1 MSTIIYTTASTYNK
15 AQKGESSLFGIS
27 YDTWKNVC
35 NMYFSIKTGAQKA
48 YLQWF
53 PFTKLS
59 YDDKKTISG
68 EEFYNNYIKTASFM
82 LFPPAMHQSENYLQ
96 KGDGSFRDSALV
108 APVLYL
114 FLQSIG
120 FEVHNH
126 YSSIRPYDISVYY
139 AGNHERLRP
148 KYKQDYDDFFKE
160 LNASIEEYQYFIKT
174 DITNFFANINVD
186 KLISQIDSI
195 CNSDSVIFSQTQLH
209 LFKEL
214 LTYCGNGRFPL
225 IENSVASSF
234 LATVVYLDAV
244 DKVLYEYIST
254 NITAFSSFRIVRYV
268 DDMYI
273 LISSDKPVGYLHE
286 AYNEIRNEYSSIL
299 KNFGLALNT
308 KKCCL
313 KESKEI
319 NQELKKSLYDEYFN
333 GQKHNIEEL
342 FSGALYRFL
351 KDLSLELL
359 LDSIDIERYN
369 ALIDKHFS
377 SNDIEFTPSEVFNYF
392 VYEDENDLQSDAVV
406 KEIIDL
412 VEQSISFISLDPK
425 RLTVMIMK
433 TNSDRAIKGFLNQ
446 LFKKNR
452 SDKWNS
458 YDTTIAI
465 SYLIQSKFRHIDL
478 LNILSNRHPKL
489 YSYYYHHCKNSTIH
503 CFDLWRVKKLS
514 EIIAQDGKAQYLYFM
529 HLCEMKRANYMA
541 AFAYYKNYFDRITAD
556 LDFAAGNDPSLKKPN
571 YNKFYKEG
579 TLIRFYNC
587 IENSK
592 TVIENAHKLRNA
604 NPLSHAS
611 SELLDN
617 NNTSEDLCESI
628 KALSKLIYGYIEQ
641 HKT

>member
-1 MSTIIYTTASTYNK
+1 M
-15 AQKGESSLFGIS
+15 FGIS
-27 YDTWKNVC
+27 YDTWKSVC
-35 NMYFSIKTGAQKA
+35 DMYFSLKPGAQKA

-59 YDDKKTISG
+59 PEDKKTIAG

-114 FLQSIG
+114 FLQAIG
-120 FEVHNH
+120 FEIHNH
-126 YSSIRPYDISVYY
+126 YSSIRPSDISVYY
-139 AGNHERLRP
+139 AGNYERLRP

-160 LNASIEEYQYFIKT
+160 LNSSIDEYQYFIKT

-195 CNSDSVIFSQTQLH
+195 CNSDSVTFSQTQLH

-244 DKVLYEYIST
+244 DKALYEYIST
-254 NITAFSSFRIVRYV
+254 NITVFSSFRIVRYV

-359 LDSIDIERYN
+359 LDSIDIEKYN

-377 SNDIEFTPSEVFNYF
+377 SDDIEFTSSEVFNYF
-392 VYEDENDLQSDAVV
+392 VYEDETDLQSDAVV

-478 LNILSNRHPKL
+478 LDILSNRHPKL
-489 YSYYYHHCKNSTIH
+489 YSYYYHHCKSSTIH
-503 CFDLWRVKKLS
+503 CLDLWRAKRLS
-514 EIIAQDGKAQYLYFM
+514 EIIARDSKAYYLYFM
-529 HLCEMKRANYMA
+529 HLCEMKRENYMA
-541 AFAYYKNYFDRITAD
+541 AFAYYKNYFDRVTAD

-579 TLIRFYNC
+579 TLISFYNGVKD
-587 IENSK
+587 SK
-592 TVIENAHKLRNA
+592 AVIETAHKLRNA

-611 SELLDN
+611 SGLLDN

-628 KALSKLIYGYIEQ
+628 KALSRLIYGYIEQ

>member
-1 MSTIIYTTASTYNK
+1 M
-15 AQKGESSLFGIS
+15 FGIS
-27 YDTWKNVC
+27 YDTWKSVC
-35 NMYFSIKTGAQKA
+35 DMYFSLKPGAQKA

-59 YDDKKTISG
+59 PEDKKTIAG

-114 FLQSIG
+114 FLQAIG
-120 FEVHNH
+120 FEIHNH
-126 YSSIRPYDISVYY
+126 YSSIRPSDISVYY
-139 AGNHERLRP
+139 AGNYERLRP

-160 LNASIEEYQYFIKT
+160 LNSSIDEYQYFIKT

-195 CNSDSVIFSQTQLH
+195 CNSDSVTFSQTQLH

-244 DKVLYEYIST
+244 DKALYEYIST
-254 NITAFSSFRIVRYV
+254 NITVFSSFRIVRYV

-359 LDSIDIERYN
+359 LDSIDIEKYN

-377 SNDIEFTPSEVFNYF
+377 SDDIEFTSSEVFNYF
-392 VYEDENDLQSDAVV
+392 VYEDETDLQSDAVV

-433 TNSDRAIKGFLNQ
+433 TNNDRAIKGFLNQ

-478 LNILSNRHPKL
+478 LDILSNRHPKL

-503 CFDLWRVKKLS
+503 CLDLWRAKRLS
-514 EIIAQDGKAQYLYFM
+514 EIIARDSKAYYLYFM
-529 HLCEMKRANYMA
+529 HLCEMKRENYMA
-541 AFAYYKNYFDRITAD
+541 AFAYYKNYFDRVTAD

-579 TLIRFYNC
+579 TLISFYNGVKD
-587 IENSK
+587 SK
-592 TVIENAHKLRNA
+592 AVIETAHKLRNA

-611 SELLDN
+611 SGLLDN

-628 KALSKLIYGYIEQ
+628 KALSRLIYGYIEQ

>member
-1 MSTIIYTTASTYNK
+1 M
-15 AQKGESSLFGIS
+15 FGIS
-27 YDTWKNVC
+27 YDTWKSVC
-35 NMYFSIKTGAQKA
+35 DMYFSLKPGAQKA

-59 YDDKKTISG
+59 PEDKKTIAG

-114 FLQSIG
+114 FLQAIG
-120 FEVHNH
+120 FEIHNH
-126 YSSIRPYDISVYY
+126 YSSIRPSDISVYY
-139 AGNHERLRP
+139 AGNYERLRP

-160 LNASIEEYQYFIKT
+160 LNSSIDEYQYFIKT

-195 CNSDSVIFSQTQLH
+195 CNSDSVTFSQTQLH

-244 DKVLYEYIST
+244 DKALYEYIST
-254 NITAFSSFRIVRYV
+254 NITVFSSFRIVRYV

-359 LDSIDIERYN
+359 LDSIDIEKYN

-377 SNDIEFTPSEVFNYF
+377 SDDIEFTSSEVFNYF
-392 VYEDENDLQSDAVV
+392 VYEDETDLQSDAVV

-478 LNILSNRHPKL
+478 LDILSNRHPKL
-489 YSYYYHHCKNSTIH
+489 YSYYYHHCKSSTIH
-503 CFDLWRVKKLS
+503 CLDLWRAKRLS
-514 EIIAQDGKAQYLYFM
+514 EIIARDSKAYYLYFM
-529 HLCEMKRANYMA
+529 HLCEMKRENYMA
-541 AFAYYKNYFDRITAD
+541 AFAYYKNYFDRVTAD

-579 TLIRFYNC
+579 TLISFYNGVKD
-587 IENSK
+587 SRA
-592 TVIENAHKLRNA
+592 VIETAHKLRNA

-611 SELLDN
+611 SGLLDN

-628 KALSKLIYGYIEQ
+628 KALSRLIYGYIEQ
-641 HKT
+641 CKI

>member
-1 MSTIIYTTASTYNK
+1 
-15 AQKGESSLFGIS
+15 
-27 YDTWKNVC
+27 
-35 NMYFSIKTGAQKA
+35 MYFSLKPGAQKA

-59 YDDKKTISG
+59 PEDKKTIAG

-114 FLQSIG
+114 FLQAIG
-120 FEVHNH
+120 FEIHNH
-126 YSSIRPYDISVYY
+126 YSSIRPSDISVYY
-139 AGNHERLRP
+139 AGNYERLRP

-160 LNASIEEYQYFIKT
+160 LNSSIDEYQYFIKT

-195 CNSDSVIFSQTQLH
+195 CNSDSVTFSQTQLH

-244 DKVLYEYIST
+244 DKALYEYIST

-359 LDSIDIERYN
+359 LDSIDIEKYN

-377 SNDIEFTPSEVFNYF
+377 SDDIEFTSSEVFNYF
-392 VYEDENDLQSDAVV
+392 VYEDETDLQSDAVV

-478 LNILSNRHPKL
+478 LDILSNRHPKL

-503 CFDLWRVKKLS
+503 CLDLWRAKRLS
-514 EIIAQDGKAQYLYFM
+514 EIIARDSKAYYLYFM
-529 HLCEMKRANYMA
+529 HLCEMKRENYMA
-541 AFAYYKNYFDRITAD
+541 AFAYYKNYFDRVTAD
-556 LDFAAGNDPSLKKPN
+556 LDFAAGNDPSLKQPN

-579 TLIRFYNC
+579 TLISFYNGVKD
-587 IENSK
+587 SK
-592 TVIENAHKLRNA
+592 AVIETAHKLRNA

-611 SELLDN
+611 SGLLDN

-628 KALSKLIYGYIEQ
+628 KALSRLIYGYIEQ
-641 HKT
+641 QKT

>member
-1 MSTIIYTTASTYNK
+1 M
-15 AQKGESSLFGIS
+15 FGIS
-27 YDTWKNVC
+27 YDTWKSVC
-35 NMYFSIKTGAQKA
+35 DMYFSLKPGAQKA

-59 YDDKKTISG
+59 PEDKKTIAG

-114 FLQSIG
+114 FLQAIG
-120 FEVHNH
+120 FEIHNH
-126 YSSIRPYDISVYY
+126 YSSIRPSDISVYY
-139 AGNHERLRP
+139 AGNYERLRP

-160 LNASIEEYQYFIKT
+160 LNSSIDEYQYFIKT

-195 CNSDSVIFSQTQLH
+195 CNSDSVTFSQTQLH

-244 DKVLYEYIST
+244 DKALYEYIST
-254 NITAFSSFRIVRYV
+254 NITVFYSFRIVRYV

-359 LDSIDIERYN
+359 LDSIDIEKYN

-377 SNDIEFTPSEVFNYF
+377 SDDIEFTSSEVFNYF
-392 VYEDENDLQSDAVV
+392 VYEDETDLQSDAVV

-478 LNILSNRHPKL
+478 LDILSNRHPKL

-503 CFDLWRVKKLS
+503 CLDLWRAKRLS
-514 EIIAQDGKAQYLYFM
+514 EIIARDSKAYYLYFM
-529 HLCEMKRANYMA
+529 HLCEMKRENYMA
-541 AFAYYKNYFDRITAD
+541 AFAYYKNYFDRVTAD
-556 LDFAAGNDPSLKKPN
+556 LDFAAGNDPSLKQPN

-579 TLIRFYNC
+579 TLISFYNGVKD
-587 IENSK
+587 SK
-592 TVIENAHKLRNA
+592 AVIETAHKLRNA

-611 SELLDN
+611 SGLLDN

-628 KALSKLIYGYIEQ
+628 KALSRLIYGYIEQ
-641 HKT
+641 QKT

>member
-1 MSTIIYTTASTYNK
+1 
-15 AQKGESSLFGIS
+15 
-27 YDTWKNVC
+27 
-35 NMYFSIKTGAQKA
+35 MYFSIKPGAQKA

-59 YDDKKTISG
+59 SDDKKTISG
-68 EEFYNNYIKTASFM
+68 EEFYNNYIKTASFI
-82 LFPPAMHQSENYLQ
+82 LFSPAMHQSENYLQ

-114 FLQSIG
+114 FLQAIG
-120 FEVHNH
+120 LEIHNH
-126 YSSIRPYDISVYY
+126 YSSIRPSDISVYY
-139 AGNHERLRP
+139 AGNYERRRP

-160 LNASIEEYQYFIKT
+160 LNASIDEYQFFIKT

-195 CNSDSVIFSQTQLH
+195 CNSDSVTFSQTQLH

-244 DKVLYEYIST
+244 DKALYEYIST

-351 KDLSLELL
+351 NDLSLELL
-359 LDSIDIERYN
+359 LDSIDIEKYN

-377 SNDIEFTPSEVFNYF
+377 SDDIEFTSSEVFNYF
-392 VYEDENDLQSDAVV
+392 VYEDETDLQSDAVV

-478 LNILSNRHPKL
+478 LDILSNRHSKL
-489 YSYYYHHCKNSTIH
+489 YSYYYYHCKSSSIH
-503 CFDLWRVKKLS
+503 CFDLWRVKRLS
-514 EIIAQDGKAQYLYFM
+514 EIIAHDSKAHYLYFM
-529 HLCEMKRANYMA
+529 HLCEMKRENYMA
-541 AFAYYKNYFDRITAD
+541 AFAYYKNYFDRVTAD

-579 TLIRFYNC
+579 TLISFYNSV
-587 IENSK
+587 EDSK
-592 TVIENAHKLRNA
+592 TIIEDAHKLRNA

-628 KALSKLIYGYIEQ
+628 KALSKLIYGYINQ
-641 HKT
+641 KKS

>member
-1 MSTIIYTTASTYNK
+1 M
-15 AQKGESSLFGIS
+15 FGVS
-27 YDTWKNVC
+27 YDTWKSIC
-35 NMYFSIKTGAQKA
+35 NMYFSLNAGSQKA

-53 PFTKLS
+53 PFTKFS
-59 YDDKKTISG
+59 SADKENISG
-68 EEFYNNYIKTASFM
+68 EEFYNSYIKTASFM

-96 KGDGSFRDSALV
+96 KGDGSFRDSSLV
-108 APVLYL
+108 APVLFL

-120 FEVHNH
+120 LEVYNH
-126 YSSIRPYDISVYY
+126 YSPIRPLDISVYY
-139 AGNHERLRP
+139 AGNYEYLRP

-160 LNASIEEYQYFIKT
+160 LNASIDEYQYFIKT
-174 DITNFFANINVD
+174 DITNFFANISVD
-186 KLISQIDSI
+186 KLIAQIDKV
-195 CNSDSVIFSQTQLH
+195 CNSGTVVFSQTQLH

-244 DKVLYEYIST
+244 DKALHEYISK

-273 LISSDKPVGYLHE
+273 LISSDKPIGDLHN

-299 KNFGLALNT
+299 KNYGLALNT

-319 NQELKKSLYDEYFN
+319 NLELKKSLYDEYFN

-351 KDLSLELL
+351 NGLSIELL
-359 LDSIDIERYN
+359 FDSIDIERYN
-369 ALIDKHFS
+369 ELINEHFS
-377 SNDIEFTPSEVFNYF
+377 SDNIEFTPSEVFNYF
-392 VYEDENDLQSDAVV
+392 VYEDEDELKSEPVV
-406 KEIIDL
+406 KEIVGL
-412 VEQSISFISLDPK
+412 VERSISFISLDPK

-433 TNSDRAIKGFLNQ
+433 TQSDRAIKGFLNQ
-446 LFKKNR
+446 LFKNNR
-452 SDKWNS
+452 SGKWNS
-458 YDTTIAI
+458 YDTAIAI

-478 LNILSNRHPKL
+478 LDILSNRHPNL
-489 YSYYYHHCKNSTIH
+489 YDYYFYHCKNSTIR
-503 CFDLWRVKKLS
+503 CFDLLWVKKLCK
-514 EIIAQDGKAQYLYFM
+514 IIAQDSKAHYLYFM

-541 AFAYYKNYFDRITAD
+541 AFAYYKNYFDRVTAD
-556 LDFAAGNDPSLKKPN
+556 LDFAAGNDPRLKKPN
-571 YNKFYKEG
+571 YNAFYKEPA
-579 TLIRFYNC
+579 LIKFYADVDD
-587 IENSK
+587 SK

-611 SELLDN
+611 SELLDSN
-617 NNTSEDLCESI
+617 DTSDDLCKSI
-628 KALSKLIYGYIEQ
+628 KALSALIYGYIDLLNE
-641 HKT
+641 KL

>member
-1 MSTIIYTTASTYNK
+1 M
-15 AQKGESSLFGIS
+15 FGIS
-27 YDTWKNVC
+27 YDTWKSVC
-35 NMYFSIKTGAQKA
+35 DMYFSLKPGAQKA

-59 YDDKKTISG
+59 SEDKKTIAG

-82 LFPPAMHQSENYLQ
+82 LFPPAMHQSNYLQ

-114 FLQSIG
+114 FLQAIG
-120 FEVHNH
+120 LEIHNH
-126 YSSIRPYDISVYY
+126 YSSIRPSDISVYY
-139 AGNHERLRP
+139 AGNYERLRP

-160 LNASIEEYQYFIKT
+160 LNSSIDEYQYFIKT

-195 CNSDSVIFSQTQLH
+195 CNSDSVTFSQTQLH

-244 DKVLYEYIST
+244 DKALYEYIST
-254 NITAFSSFRIVRYV
+254 NITVFSSFRIVRYV

-359 LDSIDIERYN
+359 LDSIDIEKYN

-377 SNDIEFTPSEVFNYF
+377 SDDIEFTSSEVFNYF
-392 VYEDENDLQSDAVV
+392 VYEDETDLQSDAVV

-478 LNILSNRHPKL
+478 LDILSNRHPKL
-489 YSYYYHHCKNSTIH
+489 YSYYYYHCKNSTIH
-503 CFDLWRVKKLS
+503 CLDLWRAKRLS
-514 EIIAQDGKAQYLYFM
+514 EIIARDSKAYYLYFM
-529 HLCEMKRANYMA
+529 HLCEMKRENYMA
-541 AFAYYKNYFDRITAD
+541 AFAYYKNYFDRVTAD

-579 TLIRFYNC
+579 TLISFYNGVKD
-587 IENSK
+587 SK
-592 TVIENAHKLRNA
+592 AVIETAHKLRNA

-611 SELLDN
+611 SGLLDN

-628 KALSKLIYGYIEQ
+628 KALSRLIYGYIEQ

>member
-1 MSTIIYTTASTYNK
+1 M
-15 AQKGESSLFGIS
+15 FGIS
-27 YDTWKNVC
+27 YDTWKSVC
-35 NMYFSIKTGAQKA
+35 DIYFSLKPGAQKA

-59 YDDKKTISG
+59 SEDKKTIAG
-68 EEFYNNYIKTASFM
+68 EDFYNNYIKTASFM

-114 FLQSIG
+114 FLQAIG
-120 FEVHNH
+120 FEIHNH
-126 YSSIRPYDISVYY
+126 YSSIRPSDISVYY
-139 AGNHERLRP
+139 AGNYERLRP

-160 LNASIEEYQYFIKT
+160 LNSSIDEYQYFIKT

-195 CNSDSVIFSQTQLH
+195 CNSDSVTFSQTQLH

-244 DKVLYEYIST
+244 DKALYGYIST
-254 NITAFSSFRIVRYV
+254 NITVFSSFRIVRYV

-359 LDSIDIERYN
+359 LDSIDIEKYN

-377 SNDIEFTPSEVFNYF
+377 SDDIEFTSSEVFNYF
-392 VYEDENDLQSDAVV
+392 VYEDETDLQSDAVV

-478 LNILSNRHPKL
+478 LDILSNRHPKL
-489 YSYYYHHCKNSTIH
+489 YSYYCHHCKNSTTH
-503 CFDLWRVKKLS
+503 CFDLWRAKRLS
-514 EIIAQDGKAQYLYFM
+514 EIIARDSKAYYLYFM
-529 HLCEMKRANYMA
+529 HLCEMKRENYMA
-541 AFAYYKNYFDRITAD
+541 AFAYYKNYFDRVTAD

-579 TLIRFYNC
+579 TLISFYNGVKD
-587 IENSK
+587 SK
-592 TVIENAHKLRNA
+592 AVIETAHKLRNA

-611 SELLDN
+611 SGLLDN

-628 KALSKLIYGYIEQ
+628 KALSRLIYGYIEQ
-641 HKT
+641 HKN